1 MTETSLEA
9 SLVRGND
16 TAEFGHEVSR
26 HLQMLCM
33 FRSSVLLTGLYVMS
47 GILLLGANAHEE
59 KSGATSPAEKTPKP
73 KAKKVYT
80 NEDLKS
86 LKDTT
91 HVNQSPVTTPSHRAG
106 SRGTGIEGYRDTG
119 GHDREYWQKRMRPLN
134 NQLETLDSQI
144 AAQQAKYDRL
154 NAASGVKLSR
164 SGKLGASSSDTRV
177 QVAKRID
184 DLKQKRAEVLT
195 SKQDLEEEARKAQA
209 LPEWLR

>member
-1 MTETSLEA
+1 MKESK
-9 SLVRGND
+9 
-16 TAEFGHEVSR
+16 HEGSR

-33 FRSSVLLTGLYVMS
+33 FRSLVLLTGLYVMS

-59 KSGATSPAEKTPKP
+59 KAGATSPAEETPKR

-91 HVNQSPVTTPSHRAG
+91 RVNQPPATNTPQGAG
-106 SRGTGIEGYRDTG
+106 SHGTGIEGYRDTG

-144 AAQQAKYDRL
+144 AAQQTQYDRL
-154 NAASGVKLSR
+154 NAASGIKVSR
-164 SGKLGASSSDTRV
+164 SGKLHASSSDTRA

-184 DLKQKRAEVLT
+184 DLKRKRAEVLK

>member
-1 MTETSLEA
+1 
-9 SLVRGND
+9 
-16 TAEFGHEVSR
+16 
-26 HLQMLCM
+26 MLCM
-33 FRSSVLLTGLYVMS
+33 FRSLVLLTGLYVMS

-59 KSGATSPAEKTPKP
+59 KAGATSPAEETPKR

-91 HVNQSPVTTPSHRAG
+91 RVNQPPATSTPQGAG
-106 SRGTGIEGYRDTG
+106 SHGTGIEGYRDTG

-144 AAQQAKYDRL
+144 AAQQTQYDRL
-154 NAASGVKLSR
+154 NAASGVKVSR
-164 SGKLGASSSDTRV
+164 SGKLHANSSDTRA

-184 DLKQKRAEVLT
+184 DLKRKRAEVLK

>member
-1 MTETSLEA
+1 
-9 SLVRGND
+9 
-16 TAEFGHEVSR
+16 
-26 HLQMLCM
+26 M
-33 FRSSVLLTGLYVMS
+33 FRSSVLLAGPLVMT
-47 GILLLGANAHEE
+47 GILLLDAGAQEGKPEAPPAQ
-59 KSGATSPAEKTPKP
+59 STSKP

-91 HVNQSPVTTPSHRAG
+91 RVNQSPATMPSAQRSG
-106 SRGTGIEGYRDTG
+106 TRGTGIESYRDKQ
-119 GHDREYWQKRMRPLN
+119 GHDRDYWQKKVRPLN
-134 NQLETLDSQI
+134 NQLETLDTQI

-164 SGKLGASSSDTRV
+164 SGTLRASSSDTRI

-184 DLKQKRAEVLT
+184 DLKQKRAEVVK
-195 SKQDLEEEARKAQA
+195 SKHDLEEEARKAQA

>member
-1 MTETSLEA
+1 MRCILRLSELFA
-9 SLVRGND
+9 G
-16 TAEFGHEVSR
+16 
-26 HLQMLCM
+26 
-33 FRSSVLLTGLYVMS
+33 LLVMS
-47 GILLLGANAHEE
+47 GLLLFGGSAHED
-59 KSGATSPAEKTPKP
+59 KSGPTPAQGASKQ

-91 HVNQSPVTTPSHRAG
+91 RVNQPPATSGPQKAG
-106 SRGTGIEGYRDTG
+106 RNPAGIEGYRDSAV
-119 GHDREYWQKRMRPLN
+119 HDREHWQKKIRPLN

-144 AAQQAKYDRL
+144 AAQQGKYDRL

-164 SGKLGASSSDTRV
+164 SGKLRTSSSDTRA

-184 DLKQKRAEVLT
+184 DLKQKRTEVLK

>member
-1 MTETSLEA
+1 M
-9 SLVRGND
+9 R
-16 TAEFGHEVSR
+16 
-26 HLQMLCM
+26 CM
-33 FRSSVLLTGLYVMS
+33 FRLSVLFAGLFVMS
-47 GILLLGANAHEE
+47 GILLFGGSAQEE
-59 KSGATSPAEKTPKP
+59 KSGPAPAQGTSKQ

-91 HVNQSPVTTPSHRAG
+91 RINQPPATSPPQKAG
-106 SRGTGIEGYRDTG
+106 KHAAGIEGYRDTG
-119 GHDREYWQKRMRPLN
+119 GHNREYWQKRIRPLN

-144 AAQQAKYDRL
+144 AVQQAKYDRL
-154 NAASGVKLSR
+154 NAASGMKVSR
-164 SGKLGASSSDTRV
+164 SGKLHSSSSDTRA

-184 DLKQKRAEVLT
+184 DLKQKRAEVLK